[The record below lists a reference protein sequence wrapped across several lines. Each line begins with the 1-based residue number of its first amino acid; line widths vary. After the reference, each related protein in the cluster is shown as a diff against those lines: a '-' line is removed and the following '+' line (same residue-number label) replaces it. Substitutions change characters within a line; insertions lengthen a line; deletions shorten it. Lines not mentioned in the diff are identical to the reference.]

1 MIDIMRAITRL
12 GRILVASVIV
22 VTGMVRAEEPLAR
35 FGVISD
41 VHILPSDKHRS
52 DVMRDALK
60 YLAPTNAPQQS
71 GHQQTA
77 ALPVHTG

>member
-1 MIDIMRAITRL
+1 MKMRLRFGT
-12 GRILVASVIV
+12 ILVASVIV
-22 VTGMVRAEEPLAR
+22 VAGTVRAEEPLAR

-60 YLAPTNAPQQS
+60 YLDSRKVDGVVACGDLTQNGTIS
-71 GHQQTA
+71 
-77 ALPVHTG
+77 